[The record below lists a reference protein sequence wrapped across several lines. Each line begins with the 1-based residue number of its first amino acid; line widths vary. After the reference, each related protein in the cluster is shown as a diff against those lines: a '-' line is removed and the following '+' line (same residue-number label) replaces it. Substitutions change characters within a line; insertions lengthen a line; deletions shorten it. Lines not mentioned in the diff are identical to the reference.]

1 MSKLIGFCPM
11 KKTEGVVCF
20 LTEEG
25 RGNVQGDSSRNE
37 YLYGDIAKKI
47 NASVIGKDVDFIYSR
62 GYNGRAIVSDVI
74 IK

>member
-20 LTEEG
+20 LIEKG
-25 RGNVQGDSSRNE
+25 DGNVQGDSTRNE
-37 YLYGDIAKKI
+37 PLYGDVAKKI
-47 NASVIGKDVDFIYSR
+47 NASVIGKDIDIIYSK
-62 GYNGRAIVSDVI
+62 GYNGKAFVSDVI